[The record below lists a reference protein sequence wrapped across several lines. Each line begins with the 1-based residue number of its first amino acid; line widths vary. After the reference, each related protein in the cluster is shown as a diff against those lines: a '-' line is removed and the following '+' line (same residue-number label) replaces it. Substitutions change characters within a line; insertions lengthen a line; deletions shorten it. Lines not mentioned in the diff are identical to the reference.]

1 MDVFATMEGDRL
13 RWVACNQETVR
24 AGSYRG
30 VQDAAVS
37 HADAATTGRG
47 IVLPASFTG
56 GPRYMQGLY
65 QANS

>member
-1 MDVFATMEGDRL
+1 MGG
-13 RWVACNQETVR
+13 QPPETVR
-24 AGSYRG
+24 ADSYRG

-56 GPRYMQGLY
+56 GPRYMQG
-65 QANS
+65 QFQVNS